1 MKKVLKKYHSLPE
14 EMKAALWYT
23 VSNIGQ
29 KIAPWLVMIILTH
42 VLSTQDY
49 GVYSVFLSW
58 LEIFEIIITLRIYSS
73 GYVVGLVRKDD
84 NKNVYTATM
93 QTLSFVLIMVWLV
106 IYFLLRKP
114 LNHLTDMNT
123 LLAVMMI
130 VSFFGTVSFGLWTS
144 RQRVD
149 NQYKS
154 MLLATMLYGV
164 AGPILGALTVFLNLD
179 NPITWVIAIRIVL
192 QLIVATPFFISNI
205 KGATSLWNNKFASE
219 ALKYN
224 IPMLPYYLSMVL
236 LNHSDRLM
244 IQKFAGY
251 SDAAMYS
258 VAYSAAMMIFVVS
271 GALNLS
277 LQAWLFKA
285 LKINK
290 RENQAKLIS
299 VGTIIVILC
308 CLLEIVMAPE
318 AILILGGQKYLT
330 AIWAM
335 PPVVLSVIIMFIYQQ
350 YVNVLFYFKK
360 TKLILFC
367 SIFAA
372 VCNIAL
378 NAFFIPKYGFIAA
391 GYTTFASYLIV
402 MILYYVMMRKV
413 CADNEINH
421 ADYFNDKLQ
430 FVLFIGAVVFSA
442 VVMFLYDYAIIRYI
456 VCAIILAVLFVNRKR
471 VLSLLKSRS

>member
-1 MKKVLKKYHSLPE
+1 MIKILKKYHSLPE
-14 EMKAALWYT
+14 EMKAAMWYT

-42 VLSTQDY
+42 MLSTKAY

-93 QTLSFVLIMVWLV
+93 QTLSFALIMVWLV
-106 IYFLLRKP
+106 IYFWLRKP

-123 LLAVMMI
+123 LLSVMMI

-164 AGPILGALTVFLNLD
+164 VGPILGALTVFLNLD

-192 QLIVATPFFISNI
+192 QLIVAFPFFISNI
-205 KGATSLWNNKFASE
+205 IGATSIWNKSFASE

-224 IPMLPYYLSMVL
+224 IPLLPYYLSMVL

-244 IQKFAGY
+244 IQKFSGY

-290 RENQAKLIS
+290 RENQTKLIS

-318 AILILGGQKYLT
+318 AILVLGGKKYLT

-360 TKLILFC
+360 TKMILFC
-367 SIFAA
+367 SVFAA
-372 VCNIAL
+372 VCNIGL
-378 NAFFIPKYGFIAA
+378 NAFFIPRYGFVAA

-402 MILYYVMMRKV
+402 MFLYYVMMRKV

-430 FVLFIGAVVFSA
+430 LVLFLGSVAFSA
-442 VVMFLYDYAIIRYI
+442 VVMFLYDYAILRYI
-456 VCAIILAVLFVNRKR
+456 VCAIILAVIFVNRKR

>member
-1 MKKVLKKYHSLPE
+1 MRELLNKYRSFPE

-23 VSNIGQ
+23 ISNIGQ

-84 NKNVYTATM
+84 NKNLYTATM
-93 QTLSFVLIMVWLV
+93 QTLSFVLIIVWLAV
-106 IYFLLRKP
+106 YLILRKP
-114 LNHLTDMNT
+114 LNLFTDMST
-123 LLAVMMI
+123 LMSVMMI
-130 VSFFGTVSFGLWTS
+130 LSFFGAVSFGLWSS

-149 NQYKS
+149 NKYKS
-154 MLLATMLYGV
+154 MLVATMLYGV
-164 AGPILGALTVFLNLD
+164 VGPILGALTVFVKLD
-179 NPITWVIAIRIVL
+179 NPIIWVIAVRIVL
-192 QLIVATPFFISNI
+192 QLIVAIPFFISNI
-205 KGATSLWNNKFASE
+205 KGASKYWDRSFASE

-224 IPMLPYYLSMVL
+224 VPLLPYYLSMVL

-244 IQKFAGY
+244 IQKFTGY

-285 LKINK
+285 LKINSND
-290 RENQAKLIS
+290 NQTKLIS
-299 VGTIIVILC
+299 VGTLIVILC
-308 CLLEIVMAPE
+308 CLVEIVMAPE
-318 AILILGGQKYLT
+318 AILILGGRKYLV

-350 YVNVLFYFKK
+350 YVNVLFYFKR
-360 TKLILFC
+360 TNLILFC
-367 SIFAA
+367 SVFAA
-372 VCNIAL
+372 VCNIGL
-378 NAFFIPKYGFIAA
+378 NAFFIPRYGFIAA

-402 MILYYVMMRKV
+402 MILYYIMMRKV
-413 CADNEINH
+413 CSENDIN
-421 ADYFNDKLQ
+421 YTVFFNDKLH
-430 FVLFIGAVVFSA
+430 FALLIGSIVLTAVA
-442 VVMFLYDYAIIRYI
+442 MLLYDLAIIRYF
-456 VCAIILAVLFVNRKR
+456 VCAVILMMLFINRKR
-471 VLSLLKSRS
+471 IVSLLKSRS